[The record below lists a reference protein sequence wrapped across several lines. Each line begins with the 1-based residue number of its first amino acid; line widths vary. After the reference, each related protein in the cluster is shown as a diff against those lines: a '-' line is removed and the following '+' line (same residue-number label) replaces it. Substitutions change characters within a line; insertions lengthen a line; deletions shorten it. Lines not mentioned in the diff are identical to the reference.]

1 MGNEINQS
9 QIDSSIEDEHIIF
22 PGYSNTL
29 SKPEE
34 KEDNPSPNK
43 KIIDKEHI
51 TISKV
56 FKATLEE
63 EQSDKFTFLEEHLGI
78 LLSLGKDPKFRINNL
93 DEIIRYLITDKSNPL
108 DYLFDTYHRSITMIE
123 IKFRKEYDNS
133 YKQIHRTLANYISTL
148 LTDPS
153 IFNKNI
159 NENERYECFKKYLIK
174 CDMDEL
180 GFFLYDICL
189 GISSDEKA
197 LKTVFGFFFRYIN
210 ENNNENFKSFI
221 KSNYKE
227 SLMKNMTIL
236 KSLFIACP
244 QIIKIYVDI
253 SMQNKNVF
261 LYSGKTFQKENY
273 ICKYID
279 VSPIEG
285 ELSAMRSVININKP
299 KRETDI
305 IIENYTNK
313 LNNYLN
319 EVAEFLIVMF
329 VKDPFNSI
337 LDWGYELIKL
347 NLDKLKMYSNHETLS
362 SNGFLMNMLIILN
375 KIIFREYEKGLQ
387 DEERYS
393 DFIFKIVGKIDA
405 LFTLTENKIPFSK
418 FDRTN
423 PEIVSAII
431 KGENSNDLIPPTFN
445 IYTKL
450 FFIQEIVIFIIL
462 KNFMNMVEMFSRK
475 VQDKIS
481 ETGGNY
487 KGDIEL
493 QNMIILEQ
501 FLLVYLRNKEVHKG
515 LLRFSEV
522 SAFLI
527 FSLNNKKYSQHRFS
541 KNNKDINYK
550 EFLDDFYYHINFDD
564 NFAISFLPQ
573 FIYQNLITISKFVKT
588 FNEDSLIDNF
598 YCTKALVYFSLI
610 FSCQTNLIQ
619 NPHFR
624 MEIFDIM
631 IFFFASDNARDKS
644 KRINKIFKLLNEK
657 FIKESLM
664 ASILRVF
671 VDAERLGT
679 ANQYYE
685 KFSVRAKILL
695 LIESINKGYGHLFE
709 ENIKVYTEKYP
720 EDSKKMV
727 YNLLKDLSDLNDGC
741 IQHLQNI
748 KLYED
753 LISDKERYNE
763 MSDEKK
769 KEEES
774 KFNENDHIVRAEI
787 KLFNV
792 SLKFLVSLSKLLQK
806 FFIQNNLIESLISFL
821 NYSLKYFAS
830 PLGNDLKLKNLSDY
844 NFNPRFILGAL
855 LTVYSA
861 FYDKEEFLEKVI
873 KDEANYKYG
882 HFSRAKHLVENS
894 GKIEIDNFDFNNFLK
909 FVGKLKEVEKKV
921 KEEAINYDD
930 APEEFYDQLVCSLMT
945 DPVKLPLSNVILDRK
960 TIETHLLSDPTDPF
974 NRTPLSKDMLI
985 PCPELKTRIEEY
997 LQKKQKEKLE
1007 KKEKDNNKM
1016 DIEK

>member
-9 QIDSSIEDEHIIF
+9 QIDSSIEDEHIVF
-22 PGYSNTL
+22 PGYSNNL
-29 SKPEE
+29 SQPQENK
-34 KEDNPSPNK
+34 DNQSPNK

-93 DEIIRYLITDKSNPL
+93 DEIIRYLITDKPNPL

-123 IKFRKEYDNS
+123 IKFRNEYDNT
-133 YKQIHRTLANYISTL
+133 YKQIHRILANYICSL
-148 LTDPS
+148 MTDPS
-153 IFNKNI
+153 LLNKNI
-159 NENERYECFKKYLIK
+159 NDNEKYKSFKNYLLK

-180 GFFLYDICL
+180 GFILYDICL
-189 GISSDEKA
+189 GNNSDEKA

-210 ENNNENFKSFI
+210 EDNIENFKNII
-221 KSNYKE
+221 KSNLKE
-227 SLMKNMTIL
+227 SLVKNMTIL
-236 KSLFIACP
+236 KSLFIAFP

-253 SMQNKNVF
+253 SLEKNKSYTG
-261 LYSGKTFQKENY
+261 YSFQKENY

-285 ELSAMRSVININKP
+285 ELATMRSVINLNKP
-299 KRETDI
+299 KRESDMI
-305 IIENYTNK
+305 IDSYTNK
-313 LNNYLN
+313 LNNYLH
-319 EVAEFLIVMF
+319 EVSEFLIVMF
-329 VKDPFNSI
+329 TKDPFNSI
-337 LDWGYELIKL
+337 LDWAYELIRL
-347 NLDKLKMYSNHETLS
+347 NLDKLKLYQNNKNLS
-362 SNGFLMNMLIILN
+362 SNGFLMHIIIILN
-375 KIIFREYEKGLQ
+375 KIIFREYEKGFQ

-423 PEIVSAII
+423 PELVSAII
-431 KGENSNDLIPPTFN
+431 KDENNNDLLPPTFN

-450 FFIQEIVIFIIL
+450 FFIQEIVIDIVL
-462 KNFMNMVEMFSRK
+462 NDFMKMVENFSRK

-487 KGDIEL
+487 KGDIDL

-501 FLLVYLRNKEVHKG
+501 FLMIYLRNKEVHRG

-522 SAFLI
+522 STFLI
-527 FSLNNKKYSQHRFS
+527 FSLNNNKYSQDRFS

-573 FIYQNLITISKFVKT
+573 FIYQNLITISKFVKIY
-588 FNEDSLIDNF
+588 NEDSLIDNL

-610 FSCQTNLIQ
+610 FSCQTNLIR

-631 IFFFASDNARDKS
+631 IYFFVSNNSKDKT
-644 KRINKIFKLLNEK
+644 KRINNIYKLLNEK

-664 ASILRVF
+664 ISILRVF

-679 ANQYYE
+679 SNQFYE
-685 KFSVRAKILL
+685 KFNVRHKILL
-695 LIESINKGYGHLFE
+695 LIENINQGYGHLFE
-709 ENIKVYTEKYP
+709 ENIKAYTEKYP
-720 EDSKKMV
+720 EDSKKMIN
-727 YNLLKDLSDLNDGC
+727 NLLNDLIYLNDEC
-741 IQHLQNI
+741 IENL
-748 KLYED
+748 KAVKKYED
-753 LISDKERYNE
+753 LVDDKERFNSLNE
-763 MSDEKK
+763 EMKK
-769 KEEES
+769 FEES
-774 KFNENDHIVRAEI
+774 KFQEKDRLVRVEI

-792 SLKFLVSLSKLLQK
+792 SLKFLVSLTRLLQT
-806 FFIQNNLIESLISFL
+806 FFIKNEFITNLAGFL
-821 NYSLKYFAS
+821 NYSLNYFAS
-830 PLGNDLKLKNLSDY
+830 PLGNELKLKNLNDY
-844 NFNPRFILGAL
+844 SFNPKFILGAL

-861 FYDKEEFLEKVI
+861 FYDKDEFLKVVI
-873 KDEANYKYG
+873 KDERSYKYAN
-882 HFSRAKHLVENS
+882 FSRAKRLVES
-894 GKIEIDNFDFNNFLK
+894 TGKIEIENFDFNNFLK
-909 FVGKLKEVEKKV
+909 FVEKLKENERKI
-921 KEEAINYDD
+921 KEEEINYDD
-930 APEEFYDQLVCSLMT
+930 APEEFCDVLTTLLMT
-945 DPVKLPLSNVILDRK
+945 DPVKLPQSNVILDRK

-974 NRTPLSKDMLI
+974 NRSPLTKEMLI
-985 PCPELKTRIEEY
+985 PCPELKARIQEY
-997 LQKKQKEKLE
+997 INK
-1007 KKEKDNNKM
+1007 KKEEKNKNM